1 MSIHSTFFTH
11 TFYFAHRGST
21 PREGQIINI
30 NDMELTLTTV
40 NKTDIMDVFKKSRER
55 RKIDYLRADCKR
67 VFNGVVHNC
76 CKVTANNHKVA
87 FVIYRSVLGFP
98 MLEQIDRPDNVL
110 ICEGDD
116 CVVVKDGYA
125 YELTKRVE

>member
-1 MSIHSTFFTH
+1 MPIGV
-11 TFYFAHRGST
+11 RLPG
-21 PREGQIINI
+21 REQEINI
-30 NDMELTLTTV
+30 NDMELTLTTNV

-55 RKIDYLRADCKR
+55 RRIDYLRADCKR

-87 FVIYRSVLGFP
+87 FAIRRSVFGFP
-98 MLEQIDRPDNVL
+98 MVEQIDRPNDVML
-110 ICEGDD
+110 HEKGDW
-116 CVVVKDGYA
+116 VVVKDGYV

>member
-30 NDMELTLTTV
+30 NDMELTLTT
-40 NKTDIMDVFKKSRER
+40 TDINIMDVFKKSRER
-55 RKIDYLRADCKR
+55 RRIDYLRADCKR

-87 FVIYRSVLGFP
+87 FAIRRSVFGFP
-98 MLEQIDRPDNVL
+98 MVEQIDRPNDVML
-110 ICEGDD
+110 HEKGDW
-116 CVVVKDGYA
+116 VVVKDGYV